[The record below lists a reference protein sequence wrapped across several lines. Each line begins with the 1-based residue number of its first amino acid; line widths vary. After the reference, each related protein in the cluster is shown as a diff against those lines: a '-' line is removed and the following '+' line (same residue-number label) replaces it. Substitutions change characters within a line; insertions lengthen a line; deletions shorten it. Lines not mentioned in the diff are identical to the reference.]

1 MWLYYMQYKSVN
13 GLFRKTSRAFFR
25 FCRLLDIVCVTMD
38 VAFMGL
44 LGEMWRFTDG
54 IMAFVDYI
62 FALG

>member
-13 GLFRKTSRAFFR
+13 GLFRKTSRVFFR
-25 FCRLLDIVCVTMD
+25 FCRLLDIVCVAMA
-38 VAFMGL
+38 VPFMGL